1 MTGGRFD
8 FDDGGTYCGGWEDG
22 KAHGHG
28 ICTGPKGQGEYAGSW
43 SHGFEI
49 VGVYT
54 WPSGNTYKG
63 YWSQGKRHGLG
74 VENKGKWIYRGE
86 WSHGFKGRYGVRQS
100 HNTPA
105 RYDGTWSNG
114 LQDGYGIET
123 YVDGGTY
130 QGQWMG
136 GMRHGYGV
144 RQSVPYG
151 MATVIRSPL
160 RTSLASLRSEQS
172 NGTVLQDLSSP
183 AETPTGSRGGFVLNF
198 HSDTEVVT
206 GKKKGLFR
214 RGSLFGSLRQLRK
227 TDSRTSISS
236 KRSSARSDATMSRI
250 SSSDA
255 NSTIS
260 IGDGE
265 LPDEDLPLEDHVD
278 ATTTETYMGE
288 WKNDKRNGFGVSER
302 SNGMKYEGEWLNNK
316 RHGYGCTVFPDGT
329 KEEGKYKNNVL
340 VRGIRKQLIP
350 LKNPKTKEKVDRAVE
365 GAQRVAAIA
374 RSKVEIAASSLP
386 FDGHIVAVLLYSNIL
401 HVQDGLSHSC
411 GRLLYQFSGQPMPE
425 LKVKLQSRLQFLP
438 SMKLKSPGRL
448 PGSFP
453 LISTNLKYPT
463 GGSRVQEVVKGNF
476 LPPIS
481 SSSHLSSA
489 WRFNRHTTMFC
500 TSSEYGVST
509 QLCLVYL
516 QGPDYVKQHSKEPVE
531 IKEVPVEKKESPRD
545 SPHFYRKGTTPP
557 HSPMTSPVVTPP
569 PSPRS
574 SKKKGQ
580 TAHSNASRK
589 TSKEEKPLCKT
600 GKEEKISHKN
610 SKDEQPSKKQSKE
623 EKLSV
628 IDVFKSPQVH
638 VKAPAKP
645 AKLQQSTAASL
656 PPSHLPLL
664 PVNGELHSEY
674 HSYYIKAPTKVPPP
688 PDPEEDV
695 EEEPNA
701 QALARMPPQPLKPLG
716 TPITKPSVPESKSD
730 QKLRKQ
736 DSLKPKSL
744 ADTKKASMEI
754 VENSEERGP
763 NSILVAMVMLLN
775 IGLAIIFVHFL
786 T

>member
-123 YVDGGTY
+123 YGDGGTY

-160 RTSLASLRSEQS
+160 RTSMASLRSEQS
-172 NGTVLQDLSSP
+172 NGAVLQDLSSP
-183 AETPTGSRGGFVLNF
+183 ADTPTGSRGGFVLNF
-198 HSDTEVVT
+198 HSDSEVVT

-227 TDSRTSISS
+227 SDSRTSISS

-265 LPDEDLPLEDHVD
+265 LPDEDLPQEDHVD

-365 GAQRVAAIA
+365 GAQRAAAIA
-374 RSKVEIAASSLP
+374 RSKVEIAASRTAHARTKSEAA
-386 FDGHIVAVLLYSNIL
+386 DQAAISAVHESEIARAVARE
-401 HVQDGLSHSC
+401 LSPNF
-411 GRLLYQFSGQPMPE
+411 YQP
-425 LKVKLQSRLQFLP
+425 
-438 SMKLKSPGRL
+438 
-448 PGSFP
+448 
-453 LISTNLKYPT
+453 
-463 GGSRVQEVVKGNF
+463 
-476 LPPIS
+476 
-481 SSSHLSSA
+481 
-489 WRFNRHTTMFC
+489 
-500 TSSEYGVST
+500 
-509 QLCLVYL
+509 
-516 QGPDYVKQHSKEPVE
+516 GPDYVKQQLKEPVE
-531 IKEVPVEKKESPRD
+531 IKEVPVEKKDSSPRD

-557 HSPMTSPVVTPP
+557 HSPATSPATTPP
-569 PSPRS
+569 PSPQS

-580 TAHSNASRK
+580 LTNNSTSRK
-589 TSKEEKPLCKT
+589 TSKEEKPSR
-600 GKEEKISHKN
+600 KI
-610 SKDEQPSKKQSKE
+610 SKE
-623 EKLSV
+623 EKLSQKTSKDERSSRKLSKEERQPV
-628 IDVFKSPQVH
+628 TDGP
-638 VKAPAKP
+638 KASQAQIEAPPKPTKVQQPTPA
-645 AKLQQSTAASL
+645 SV
-656 PPSHLPLL
+656 PPSQPPAI
-664 PVNGELHSEY
+664 PVNGQLHTEY
-674 HSYYIKAPTKVPPP
+674 HSYYVKAPTRVPPP
-688 PDPEEDV
+688 PEPEDPEE
-695 EEEPNA
+695 EPSA
-701 QALARMPPQPLKPLG
+701 LALARMPPQPPRSFS
-716 TPITKPSVPESKSD
+716 TPTPKAASIRESKSD

-754 VENSEERGP
+754 AESTEETGP

>member
-1 MTGGRFD
+1 
-8 FDDGGTYCGGWEDG
+8 
-22 KAHGHG
+22 
-28 ICTGPKGQGEYAGSW
+28 
-43 SHGFEI
+43 
-49 VGVYT
+49 
-54 WPSGNTYKG
+54 
-63 YWSQGKRHGLG
+63 
-74 VENKGKWIYRGE
+74 
-86 WSHGFKGRYGVRQS
+86 
-100 HNTPA
+100 
-105 RYDGTWSNG
+105 
-114 LQDGYGIET
+114 
-123 YVDGGTY
+123 
-130 QGQWMG
+130 MG

-183 AETPTGSRGGFVLNF
+183 ADTPTGSRGGFVLNF
-198 HSDTEVVT
+198 HSDSEVVT

-227 TDSRTSISS
+227 SDSRTSISS

-278 ATTTETYMGE
+278 ATTTESYMGE

-365 GAQRVAAIA
+365 GAQRAAAIA
-374 RSKVEIAASSLP
+374 RSKVEIAASRTAHARTKSEAA
-386 FDGHIVAVLLYSNIL
+386 DQAAISAVHDSEIARAVARE
-401 HVQDGLSHSC
+401 LSPNF
-411 GRLLYQFSGQPMPE
+411 YQP
-425 LKVKLQSRLQFLP
+425 
-438 SMKLKSPGRL
+438 
-448 PGSFP
+448 
-453 LISTNLKYPT
+453 
-463 GGSRVQEVVKGNF
+463 
-476 LPPIS
+476 
-481 SSSHLSSA
+481 
-489 WRFNRHTTMFC
+489 
-500 TSSEYGVST
+500 
-509 QLCLVYL
+509 
-516 QGPDYVKQHSKEPVE
+516 GPDYLKQQLKEPVE
-531 IKEVPVEKKESPRD
+531 IKEVPVEKKDRSPRD

-557 HSPMTSPVVTPP
+557 HSPVTSHGASPP
-569 PSPRS
+569 PSPHS
-574 SKKKGQ
+574 SKKKGHLANS
-580 TAHSNASRK
+580 TSRK
-589 TSKEEKPLCKT
+589 TSKEEKPSRKIS
-600 GKEEKISHKN
+600 KEEKSSHKS
-610 SKDEQPSKKQSKE
+610 SKEERSSRKLSKE
-623 EKLSV
+623 EKLSFTDGPKGSQMH
-628 IDVFKSPQVH
+628 IE
-638 VKAPAKP
+638 APPKP
-645 AKLQQSTAASL
+645 AKAQQSAT
-656 PPSHLPLL
+656 PPQPPAI
-664 PVNGELHSEY
+664 PVNGQLHTEY
-674 HSYYIKAPTKVPPP
+674 HSYYVKAPTRAPPP
-688 PDPEEDV
+688 PDPEVDP
-695 EEEPNA
+695 EEEPSVLE
-701 QALARMPPQPLKPLG
+701 LARMPPQPPKSFG
-716 TPITKPSVPESKSD
+716 TPTPKPPSLRESKSD
-730 QKLRKQ
+730 PKLRKQ

-754 VENSEERGP
+754 ADSTEDTGP

>member
-123 YVDGGTY
+123 YGDGGTY

-160 RTSLASLRSEQS
+160 RTSMASLRSEQS

-183 AETPTGSRGGFVLNF
+183 ADTPTGSRGGFVLNF
-198 HSDTEVVT
+198 HSDSEVVT

-227 TDSRTSISS
+227 SDSRTSISS

-265 LPDEDLPLEDHVD
+265 LPDEDLLLEDHVD

-350 LKNPKTKEKVDRAVE
+350 LKNPKTKEKVERAVE
-365 GAQRVAAIA
+365 GAQRAAAIA
-374 RSKVEIAASSLP
+374 RSKVEIAASRTAHARTKSEAA
-386 FDGHIVAVLLYSNIL
+386 DQAAVSAVHDSEIARAVARE
-401 HVQDGLSHSC
+401 LSPNF
-411 GRLLYQFSGQPMPE
+411 YQP
-425 LKVKLQSRLQFLP
+425 
-438 SMKLKSPGRL
+438 
-448 PGSFP
+448 
-453 LISTNLKYPT
+453 
-463 GGSRVQEVVKGNF
+463 
-476 LPPIS
+476 
-481 SSSHLSSA
+481 
-489 WRFNRHTTMFC
+489 
-500 TSSEYGVST
+500 
-509 QLCLVYL
+509 
-516 QGPDYVKQHSKEPVE
+516 GPDYIKQQLKEPVE
-531 IKEVPVEKKESPRD
+531 IKEVHVEKKDNSPKD

-557 HSPMTSPVVTPP
+557 HSPVHSPGSTPP
-569 PSPRS
+569 PSPHS
-574 SKKKGQ
+574 SKKKGHLANS
-580 TAHSNASRK
+580 TSRK
-589 TSKEEKPLCKT
+589 TSKEEKPSR
-600 GKEEKISHKN
+600 KI
-610 SKDEQPSKKQSKE
+610 SKE
-623 EKLSV
+623 EKSIHKTSKEERPNRKLSREERV
-628 IDVFKSPQVH
+628 SVTDGPKASH
-638 VKAPAKP
+638 VLVDAPPKP
-645 AKLQQSTAASL
+645 AKGQQPTPASA
-656 PPSHLPLL
+656 PPAPPPQPPAI
-664 PVNGELHSEY
+664 PVNGQLHTEY
-674 HSYYIKAPTKVPPP
+674 HSYYVKAPTKAPPP
-688 PDPEEDV
+688 PEPEEDPEE
-695 EEEPNA
+695 EPSA
-701 QALARMPPQPLKPLG
+701 LALARMPPQPKSLTPTPKPASIRENKG
-716 TPITKPSVPESKSD
+716 D

-754 VENSEERGP
+754 AESSEETGP

>member
-54 WPSGNTYKG
+54 WPSGNTYRG

-74 VENKGKWIYRGE
+74 VENKGKWMYRGE
-86 WSHGFKGRYGVRQS
+86 WSHGFKGRYGIRQS

-123 YVDGGTY
+123 YGDGGTY

-172 NGTVLQDLSSP
+172 NGNVLQDLSSP
-183 AETPTGSRGGFVLNF
+183 GDAPAGSRGGFVLNF
-198 HSDTEVVT
+198 HSDSEVVT
-206 GKKKGLFR
+206 KKKGLFR

-227 TDSRTSISS
+227 SDSRTSISS
-236 KRSSARSDATMSRI
+236 KRSSARSDAAMSRI

-316 RHGYGCTVFPDGT
+316 RHGYGCTVFPDAT

-365 GAQRVAAIA
+365 AAQRAAAIA
-374 RSKVEIAASSLP
+374 RSKVEIAASRTAHARTKSEAA
-386 FDGHIVAVLLYSNIL
+386 DQAAISAVHDSEIARAVARELAPNF
-401 HVQDGLSHSC
+401 
-411 GRLLYQFSGQPMPE
+411 YQP
-425 LKVKLQSRLQFLP
+425 
-438 SMKLKSPGRL
+438 
-448 PGSFP
+448 
-453 LISTNLKYPT
+453 
-463 GGSRVQEVVKGNF
+463 
-476 LPPIS
+476 
-481 SSSHLSSA
+481 
-489 WRFNRHTTMFC
+489 
-500 TSSEYGVST
+500 
-509 QLCLVYL
+509 
-516 QGPDYVKQHSKEPVE
+516 GPDYIKQPQKEPVE
-531 IKEVPVEKKESPRD
+531 IKEVPVEKTEKPNKD
-545 SPHFYRKGTTPP
+545 SPQFYRKGTTPP
-557 HSPMTSPVVTPP
+557 RSPVANAVVTPP
-569 PSPRS
+569 PSPHS
-574 SKKKGQ
+574 SKKKKDQ
-580 TAHSNASRK
+580 LPNSSSSRK
-589 TSKEEKPLCKT
+589 TSKEEKPSRKT
-600 GKEEKISHKN
+600 
-610 SKDEQPSKKQSKE
+610 SKE
-623 EKLSV
+623 EKPSHKTSKEEKTKSGRKLSKEERV
-628 IDVFKSPQVH
+628 PVAE
-638 VKAPAKP
+638 APPKP
-645 AKLQQSTAASL
+645 AKSQPPPASVSP
-656 PPSHLPLL
+656 PPSV
-664 PVNGELHSEY
+664 PVNGEVHSEY
-674 HSYYIKAPTKVPPP
+674 HSYYVKAPTRVRPP
-688 PDPEEDV
+688 PDPEEDR
-695 EEEPNA
+695 EEEPTILD
-701 QALARMPPQPLKPLG
+701 LARMPPQPPKSYSI
-716 TPITKPSVPESKSD
+716 TPKPSLRENKSD
-730 QKLRKQ
+730 PKLRKQ

-744 ADTKKASMEI
+744 ADAKKASMEI
-754 VENSEERGP
+754 ADSMEETGP
-763 NSILVAMVMLLN
+763 NSVLVAMVMLLN

>member
-54 WPSGNTYKG
+54 WPSGNTYHG

-74 VENKGKWIYRGE
+74 VETKGKWTYRGE
-86 WSHGFKGRYGVRQS
+86 WSHGFKGRYGLRQS

-123 YVDGGTY
+123 YGDGGTY

-172 NGTVLQDLSSP
+172 NGTVLQDLSGD
-183 AETPTGSRGGFVLNF
+183 TPTGGRGGFVLNF
-198 HSDTEVVT
+198 HSDSEVVT

-214 RGSLFGSLRQLRK
+214 RGSLFGSLRRLHK
-227 TDSRTSISS
+227 SESKSSISS
-236 KRSSARSDATMSRI
+236 KRSSARSDAAMSRI

-255 NSTIS
+255 DANSTIS
-260 IGDGE
+260 LGDGE
-265 LPDEDLPLEDHVD
+265 LPEEDLLLEDHVD

-316 RHGYGCTVFPDGT
+316 RHGYGCTTFPEGN

-365 GAQRVAAIA
+365 GARRAAAIS
-374 RSKVEIAASSLP
+374 RTKVEIAASRTAHARTKGEAADQAALSAGQ
-386 FDGHIVAVLLYSNIL
+386 DCDIARAVARE
-401 HVQDGLSHSC
+401 LSPNFH
-411 GRLLYQFSGQPMPE
+411 QP
-425 LKVKLQSRLQFLP
+425 
-438 SMKLKSPGRL
+438 
-448 PGSFP
+448 
-453 LISTNLKYPT
+453 
-463 GGSRVQEVVKGNF
+463 
-476 LPPIS
+476 
-481 SSSHLSSA
+481 
-489 WRFNRHTTMFC
+489 
-500 TSSEYGVST
+500 
-509 QLCLVYL
+509 
-516 QGPDYVKQHSKEPVE
+516 GPDYIKQAFMDPVE
-531 IKEVPVEKKESPRD
+531 IPKDPPEEKEKD
-545 SPHFYRKGTTPP
+545 SP
-557 HSPMTSPVVTPP
+557 TSPAKTPGPTPP
-569 PSPRS
+569 PSPH
-574 SKKKGQ
+574 SKKRQ
-580 TAHSNASRK
+580 HSNSVSTSASRK
-589 TSKEEKPLCKT
+589 TSKEES
-600 GKEEKISHKN
+600 SHSRKV
-610 SKDEQPSKKQSKE
+610 SKE
-623 EKLSV
+623 EKPGLKSSKDESSHSRKVSKEEKPVRKSSKEERTSRKLSKEERVSIAAEPPTAAAPSSHV
-628 IDVFKSPQVH
+628 IHQDASAKSPKTPEPGPTNVPPPQAA
-638 VKAPAKP
+638 APQTVAGP
-645 AKLQQSTAASL
+645 G
-656 PPSHLPLL
+656 
-664 PVNGELHSEY
+664 NGMGQLHSQY
-674 HSYYIKAPTKVPPP
+674 HSYYVKAPSRGPLPPEPEPEEDEEPSQLTLARMAPPP
-688 PDPEEDV
+688 PKSFR
-695 EEEPNA
+695 NFN
-701 QALARMPPQPLKPLG
+701 LKP
-716 TPITKPSVPESKSD
+716 TPTGEQS
-730 QKLRKQ
+730 KLRKQ

-744 ADTKKASMEI
+744 AETKKASMEMADGRGE
-754 VENSEERGP
+754 ENAP

>member
-74 VENKGKWIYRGE
+74 VENKGRWIYRGE

-105 RYDGTWSNG
+105 RYEGTWSNG
-114 LQDGYGIET
+114 LQDGYGVET
-123 YVDGGTY
+123 YGDGGTY

-160 RTSLASLRSEQS
+160 RTSMASLRSEQS
-172 NGTVLQDLSSP
+172 NGAVLHDLSSP
-183 AETPTGSRGGFVLNF
+183 VDTPTGTRGGFVLNF
-198 HSDTEVVT
+198 HSDSEVVT

-227 TDSRTSISS
+227 SDSRTSISS

-316 RHGYGCTVFPDGT
+316 RHGYGCTVFPDST

-365 GAQRVAAIA
+365 GAQRAAAIA
-374 RSKVEIAASSLP
+374 RSKVEIAASRTAHARTKSEAAEQAAISAV
-386 FDGHIVAVLLYSNIL
+386 HESEIARTVARE
-401 HVQDGLSHSC
+401 LSPNF
-411 GRLLYQFSGQPMPE
+411 YQP
-425 LKVKLQSRLQFLP
+425 
-438 SMKLKSPGRL
+438 
-448 PGSFP
+448 
-453 LISTNLKYPT
+453 
-463 GGSRVQEVVKGNF
+463 
-476 LPPIS
+476 
-481 SSSHLSSA
+481 
-489 WRFNRHTTMFC
+489 
-500 TSSEYGVST
+500 
-509 QLCLVYL
+509 
-516 QGPDYVKQHSKEPVE
+516 GPDYIKQQLKEPVE
-531 IKEVPVEKKESPRD
+531 IKEVPVEKKENSPHD

-557 HSPMTSPVVTPP
+557 HSPVASPAATPP
-569 PSPRS
+569 PSPDT
-574 SKKKGQ
+574 SKKIGQ
-580 TAHSNASRK
+580 IGNSISHK
-589 TSKEEKPLCKT
+589 PSKEEKPSR
-600 GKEEKISHKN
+600 KI
-610 SKDEQPSKKQSKE
+610 SKE
-623 EKLSV
+623 EKSSLKAIKDERPSRKLSKEERMSFTDGPKTSHAHIEV
-628 IDVFKSPQVH
+628 PPKPSKVQQPT
-638 VKAPAKP
+638 PAS
-645 AKLQQSTAASL
+645 A
-656 PPSHLPLL
+656 PPSKPPTV
-664 PVNGELHSEY
+664 PVNGQLHTEY
-674 HSYYIKAPTKVPPP
+674 HSYYVKPTPRGPPP
-688 PDPEEDV
+688 PEPEEV
-695 EEEPNA
+695 EEEPSA
-701 QALARMPPQPLKPLG
+701 QALARLPPPPKSFSTPTPTPKP
-716 TPITKPSVPESKSD
+716 PSIRESKID
-730 QKLRKQ
+730 PKLRKQ

-744 ADTKKASMEI
+744 ADIKKASMEI
-754 VENSEERGP
+754 AESTEETGP

>member
-74 VENKGKWIYRGE
+74 VENKGKWVYKGE
-86 WSHGFKGRYGVRQS
+86 WSHGFKGRYGIRQS
-100 HNTPA
+100 HSTPA
-105 RYDGTWSNG
+105 RYEGTWSNG

-123 YVDGGTY
+123 YGDGGTY

-151 MATVIRSPL
+151 MATIIRSPL
-160 RTSLASLRSEQS
+160 RTSMASLRSEQS
-172 NGTVLQDLSSP
+172 NGAVLHDLSSP
-183 AETPTGSRGGFVLNF
+183 GDTPTGGRGGFVLNF
-198 HSDTEVVT
+198 HSDSEVVT

-227 TDSRTSISS
+227 SDSRTSISS

-255 NSTIS
+255 NSTVS

-278 ATTTETYMGE
+278 ATTTESYMGE

-365 GAQRVAAIA
+365 GAQRAAAIA
-374 RSKVEIAASSLP
+374 RSKVEIASSRTAHARTKSEAA
-386 FDGHIVAVLLYSNIL
+386 DQACISAVHDSEIARAVARE
-401 HVQDGLSHSC
+401 LSPNF
-411 GRLLYQFSGQPMPE
+411 YQP
-425 LKVKLQSRLQFLP
+425 
-438 SMKLKSPGRL
+438 
-448 PGSFP
+448 
-453 LISTNLKYPT
+453 
-463 GGSRVQEVVKGNF
+463 
-476 LPPIS
+476 
-481 SSSHLSSA
+481 
-489 WRFNRHTTMFC
+489 
-500 TSSEYGVST
+500 
-509 QLCLVYL
+509 
-516 QGPDYVKQHSKEPVE
+516 GPDYLKQQTKEPVE
-531 IKEVPVEKKESPRD
+531 IKEVPVEKPERNPRD

-557 HSPMTSPVVTPP
+557 RSPVTSSTGTPP
-569 PSPRS
+569 PSPQS

-580 TAHSNASRK
+580 IANSTSRK
-589 TSKEEKPLCKT
+589 TSKEDKSSRKV
-600 GKEEKISHKN
+600 
-610 SKDEQPSKKQSKE
+610 SKE
-623 EKLSV
+623 EKTAPKTSKEERPSRKLSKEERPTV
-628 IDVFKSPQVH
+628 LDGIESQ
-638 VKAPAKP
+638 VKAPPKP
-645 AKLQQSTAASL
+645 AKVQQPALEPAPAPAPPPPQ
-656 PPSHLPLL
+656 PPSV
-664 PVNGELHSEY
+664 PVNGQLHADY
-674 HSYYIKAPTKVPPP
+674 HSYYVKTPTRLPPP
-688 PDPEEDV
+688 PDPEEDID
-695 EEEPNA
+695 EEPSA
-701 QALARMPPQPLKPLG
+701 LALARMPPQASRSLTTPVPKPA
-716 TPITKPSVPESKSD
+716 SVRDGKTD

-744 ADTKKASMEI
+744 ADTKKASLEI
-754 VENSEERGP
+754 AENGDEAGP